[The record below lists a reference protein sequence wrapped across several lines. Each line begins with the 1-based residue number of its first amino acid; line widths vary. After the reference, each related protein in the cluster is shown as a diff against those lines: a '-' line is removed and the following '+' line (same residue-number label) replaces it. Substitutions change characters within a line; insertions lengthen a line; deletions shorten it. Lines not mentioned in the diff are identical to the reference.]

1 MSSGSALGPAPDRA
15 NPDPLA
21 FGTVVAG
28 PKQQLTALLHQVP
41 AVKED
46 PEQDVELQNLLR
58 KIRKVQSLAAKHGV
72 ALPAE
77 ADTAVFELTRTLVG
91 FAVTPLRHNIVPPG
105 TCIACIRLGMECSVT
120 FGPHAPCCSLALC
133 VMQFAGV
140 GLICMP

>member
-1 MSSGSALGPAPDRA
+1 MTGGSALGSAPDRA

-28 PKQQLTALLHQVP
+28 PKQQLSALLHQIP

-91 FAVTPLRHNIVPPG
+91 LAATPLRHKIF
-105 TCIACIRLGMECSVT
+105 IACICLEMECSVMY
-120 FGPHAPCCSLALC
+120 GLHAL
-133 VMQFAGV
+133 
-140 GLICMP
+140 